1 MKKIIQFKPKNIS
14 WSSILI
20 QILDIN
26 IQAINKTL
34 EEGNID
40 KNWVDIMLHYGVSEK
55 YIRKLANDIIDRYN
69 KTKDLLL
76 NKKFEKIDKVFIN
89 IPSMWYNTLKSTLYY
104 MEEDL
109 INKDSYGVYD
119 LWNFFFNVDIQ
130 RNDNLFKPLKLYSY
144 GKKNRN

>member
-40 KNWVDIMLHYGVSEK
+40 KNWGDIMLHYGVSEK
-55 YIRKLANDIIDRYN
+55 LSKAKQLSAYGLYRNSFRK
-69 KTKDLLL
+69 
-76 NKKFEKIDKVFIN
+76 
-89 IPSMWYNTLKSTLYY
+89 
-104 MEEDL
+104 
-109 INKDSYGVYD
+109 
-119 LWNFFFNVDIQ
+119 
-130 RNDNLFKPLKLYSY
+130 
-144 GKKNRN
+144 

>member
-1 MKKIIQFKPKNIS
+1 
-14 WSSILI
+14 
-20 QILDIN
+20 
-26 IQAINKTL
+26 
-34 EEGNID
+34 
-40 KNWVDIMLHYGVSEK
+40 MLHYGVSEK
-55 YIRKLANDIIDRYN
+55 YIRELANDIIDRYN

-109 INKDSYGVYD
+109 INKDSHGVYD

-144 GKKNRN
+144 GKKDRN

>member
-40 KNWVDIMLHYGVSEK
+40 KNWGDIMLHYGVSKK
-55 YIRKLANDIIDRYN
+55 YIRELANDIIDRYD

-144 GKKNRN
+144 GKKNGN

>member
-34 EEGNID
+34 EEGNIN
-40 KNWVDIMLHYGVSEK
+40 KNWGDIMLHYGVSEK
-55 YIRKLANDIIDRYN
+55 YIRELANDIIDRYTEI
-69 KTKDLLL
+69 KSLVLTESKKL
-76 NKKFEKIDKVFIN
+76 NEAMVN

>member
-34 EEGNID
+34 EEGNIN
-40 KNWVDIMLHYGVSEK
+40 KNWGDMLHYGVSEK
-55 YIRKLANDIIDRYN
+55 YIREIANDIIDRYD

-144 GKKNRN
+144 DKKDRN

>member
-40 KNWVDIMLHYGVSEK
+40 KNWGDIMLHYGVSEK

-130 RNDNLFKPLKLYSY
+130 RNDNLFKTLKLYSY

>member
-34 EEGNID
+34 EEGNIN
-40 KNWVDIMLHYGVSEK
+40 KNWGDIMLHHGVSEK
-55 YIRKLANDIIDRYN
+55 YIRELANDIIDRYD

-144 GKKNRN
+144 DKKDRN

>member
-34 EEGNID
+34 EEGNIN
-40 KNWVDIMLHYGVSEK
+40 KNWGDIMLHYGVSKK
-55 YIRKLANDIIDRYN
+55 YIRELANDIIDRYD

-144 GKKNRN
+144 DKKDRN

>member
-34 EEGNID
+34 EEGNIN
-40 KNWVDIMLHYGVSEK
+40 KNWGDIMLHYGVSEK
-55 YIRKLANDIIDRYN
+55 YIRELANDIIDRYTEI
-69 KTKDLLL
+69 KSLVLTESKKL
-76 NKKFEKIDKVFIN
+76 NEAMVN
-89 IPSMWYNTLKSTLYY
+89 IPPMWYNTLKSTLYY

-119 LWNFFFNVDIQ
+119 LWNFFFYIDIQ
-130 RNDNLFKPLKLYSY
+130 RNDNLFKPLKLYLY
-144 GKKNRN
+144 DKKDRN